1 MTAVPKAFIWR
12 RLHSL
17 MGLWLVLFLLEHLLT
32 NSQAALWLG
41 EDGQGFVKMV
51 NSLHNLPY
59 LQAIE
64 LGLLAVPFAVHM
76 FWGVRY
82 LMTSKANSYSKGEQN
97 PHLTYGRN
105 KAYTWQRI
113 TSWILLVGIV
123 LHVAKFRFIEYP
135 NSVRLGQQT
144 VYLVNV
150 GLDKGLY
157 TLSDRLQVALYN
169 ENQIAEEQA
178 MIKNRRAEEMVVEAK
193 KEIKEQRHSWWKGPF
208 IDQYSEREA
217 LFFTSAQHFEQQV
230 AWAEA
235 LKKQKPSG
243 TEVVAV
249 AKDFGTATLLTVRDT
264 FKSPIYVGLYTV
276 FVLAACFHAFN
287 GFWTFL
293 ITWGWVLKMAAQRF
307 WVCVAIGMMA
317 IVAFLG
323 LSAVWGTYWF
333 NLTS

>member
-1 MTAVPKAFIWR
+1 MVPKAFIWR

-41 EDGQGFVKMV
+41 EDGRGFVKMV
-51 NSLHNLPY
+51 SSLHNLPY

-64 LGLLAVPFAVHM
+64 LGLLAVPFAIHM

-82 LMTSKANSYSKGEQN
+82 LSTSKVNSYSIKEQN

-113 TSWILLVGIV
+113 TSWILLVGII

-135 NSVRLGQQT
+135 NSVQLGQQT
-144 VYLVNV
+144 FYLVNV
-150 GLDKGLY
+150 NLDKGLY
-157 TLSDRLQVALYN
+157 TLADRMQVVLYD
-169 ENQIAEEQA
+169 ESKVLEEQA
-178 MIKNRRAEEMVVEAK
+178 MIENRTTEEMVVQAAQALK
-193 KEIKEQRHSWWKGPF
+193 KQDHSLWRGPF
-208 IDQYSEREA
+208 VDQYNEQEA
-217 LFFTSAQHFEQQV
+217 LLLTTAQDYQQRV
-230 AWAEA
+230 NWVLA
-235 LKKQKPSG
+235 LKKQKLSK
-243 TEVVAV
+243 TEVIAV

-264 FKSPIYVGLYTV
+264 FKSPVYVGLYTI

-307 WVCVAIGMMA
+307 WVCIAIGMMA

-323 LSAVWGTYWF
+323 LAAVWGTYWF

>member
-1 MTAVPKAFIWR
+1 MVPKAFIWR

-41 EDGQGFVKMV
+41 EDGRGFVKMV

-64 LGLLAVPFAVHM
+64 LGLLAVPFAIHM

-82 LMTSKANSYSKGEQN
+82 LRTSKVNSYSQKEQD

-105 KAYTWQRI
+105 RAYTWQRI
-113 TSWILLVGIV
+113 TSWILLIGIV

-135 NSVRLGQQT
+135 NSVQIGQQT
-144 VYLVNV
+144 FYLVNV
-150 GLDKGLY
+150 NLDKGLY
-157 TLSDRLQVALYN
+157 TLADRMQVALYDESKVLEEQVMI
-169 ENQIAEEQA
+169 ENRMAEERVVQA
-178 MIKNRRAEEMVVEAK
+178 TQELK
-193 KEIKEQRHSWWKGPF
+193 KQEHSLWRGPLV
-208 IDQYSEREA
+208 DQYNEREA
-217 LFFTSAQHFEQQV
+217 LLLTAAQDYRQRV
-230 AWAEA
+230 NWVLA
-235 LKKQKPSG
+235 LKQQKLAK
-243 TEVVAV
+243 TEVIAV

-264 FKSPIYVGLYTV
+264 FKSPVYVGLYTI

-307 WVCVAIGMMA
+307 WVCIAIGMMA
-317 IVAFLG
+317 VVAFLG
-323 LSAVWGTYWF
+323 LAAVWGTYWF

>member
-1 MTAVPKAFIWR
+1 MVPKAFIWR

-41 EDGQGFVKMV
+41 EDGRGFVKMV

-64 LGLLAVPFAVHM
+64 LGLLAVPFAIHM
-76 FWGVRY
+76 FWGIRY
-82 LMTSKANSYSKGEQN
+82 LRTSKANSYSQKAQN

-105 KAYTWQRI
+105 RAYTWQRI

-135 NSVRLGQQT
+135 NSVQMGQQT
-144 VYLVNV
+144 FYLVNV
-150 GLDKGLY
+150 NLDKGLY
-157 TLSDRLQVALYN
+157 TLADRMQVALYD
-169 ENQIAEEQA
+169 ESKVLEQQA
-178 MIKNRRAEEMVVEAK
+178 MIENRMAEEMVVQATQELK
-193 KEIKEQRHSWWKGPF
+193 KQEHSLWRGPLV
-208 IDQYSEREA
+208 DQYNEQEA
-217 LFFTSAQHFEQQV
+217 LLLTTAQNYQQRV
-230 AWAEA
+230 NWVLA
-235 LKKQKPSG
+235 LKKQKLAK
-243 TEVVAV
+243 TEVIAV

-264 FKSPIYVGLYTV
+264 FKSPVYVGLYTI

-307 WVCVAIGMMA
+307 WVCIAIGMMV

-323 LSAVWGTYWF
+323 LAAVWGTYWF